1 MNVAAID
8 APASIGAILAEAR
21 DRFGFT
27 PDYEDEQLRRLPE
40 VLRSARRFIDVGA
53 NRGLYSYVANALLKN
68 GEIVAIEANPELAR
82 DLEHAVASW
91 PQTGGNRIRVMAC
104 AAGDSEAKLPFT
116 LGLEDTLGSFTQS
129 DYSVAGTRTIE
140 VPVRALDTL
149 LAPEPDTVLKID
161 VEGFEYR
168 VLKGAAA
175 HLAQPGCA
183 LVIELHAWGDAQI
196 GRYPHHVL
204 ALLARSGFATT
215 RFGEAHQFVARK
227 TAPGGAWQAFAAAA
241 PKFAAKHLLRRLGL
255 RALLHRLTGRSG
267 ETALRE
273 RSGVKQ

>member
-1 MNVAAID
+1 MDAS
-8 APASIGAILAEAR
+8 APASLSIDAILAEAR

-40 VLRSARRFIDVGA
+40 VLRGARRFIDVGA
-53 NRGLYSYVANALLKN
+53 NRGLYSYVANALLKD
-68 GEIVAIEANPELAR
+68 GEIIAIEANPELAR
-82 DLEHAVASW
+82 DLERAISSW
-91 PQTGGNRIRVMAC
+91 PQAGRNRVRVLAC
-104 AAGDSEAKLPFT
+104 AAGDREANLPFT

-129 DYSVAGTRTIE
+129 DYAVAGARTID
-140 VPVRALDTL
+140 VPVRPLDTL
-149 LAPEPDTVLKID
+149 LPPEPGTVLKID

-168 VLKGAAA
+168 ALMGAAA

-183 LVIELHAWGDAQI
+183 LVIELHAWGDTEI

-204 ALLARSGFATT
+204 ALLRRSGFATT
-215 RFGEAHQFVARK
+215 RFGEAHQFVARR
-227 TAPGGAWQAFAAAA
+227 AGSSEAWQAFAAAA

-255 RALLHRLTGRSG
+255 RALLHRLTGRSEEG
-267 ETALRE
+267 ALRE